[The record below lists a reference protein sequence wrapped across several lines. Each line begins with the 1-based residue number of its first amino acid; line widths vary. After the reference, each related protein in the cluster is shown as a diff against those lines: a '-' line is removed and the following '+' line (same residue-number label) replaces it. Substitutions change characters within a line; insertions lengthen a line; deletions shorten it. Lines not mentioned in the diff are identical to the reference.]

1 MNRFNEEL
9 EQGAVQITMS
19 AETLDDNSVAVNF
32 DMWDNENGQVVAQ
45 AGYVLT
51 RQDDQDK
58 CFYVTVFNAE
68 GGVLSET
75 VVPMHFNE
83 C

>member
-9 EQGAVQITMS
+9 EQGAVQIPLS

-68 GGVLSET
+68 GDVLSET

>member
-1 MNRFNEEL
+1 MNRVNEEL
-9 EQGAVQITMS
+9 EQGAVQITRS

-68 GGVLSET
+68 GDVLSET